1 MSSIKI
7 DKNVPLAELP
17 KKKGF
22 CKYPFMEMDVGDSI
36 FFDNEPKATKSAP
49 ASAAK
54 IHAARVGRKVAC
66 RTEGRGVRIHRIA

>member
-7 DKNVPLAELP
+7 DKNVPIAEV
-17 KKKGF
+17 F
-22 CKYPFMEMDVGDSI
+22 RKYPFMEMDVGDSI
-36 FFDNEPKATKSAP
+36 FFDNEPNGTQSAP

>member
-7 DKNVPLAELP
+7 DKNVPIAELP
-17 KKKGF
+17 KK
-22 CKYPFMEMDVGDSI
+22 KYPFMEMDVGDSI
-36 FFDNEPKATKSAP
+36 FFDNEPNGTQSAP

-54 IHAARVGRKVAC
+54 VHAARVGRKVAC